1 MALEGPFQAPAW
13 KGPYVLQM
21 AREHGSLSLILRFLL
36 SQKTE
41 TNKKEKEYVLE

>member
-1 MALEGPFQAPAW
+1 MAIEGPFQAPAW

-21 AREHGSLSLILRFLL
+21 ARKHGALSLTLLFL
-36 SQKTE
+36 SPQKTK